1 MSLGLVLVKI
11 ILTTVG
17 VIAVVVGLAY
27 LARRREKTLPP
38 AIFIGAGITAVLAD
52 AALVFS
58 SGVAPSP
65 PQTVLNWIEVGAYC
79 GASFLLLKAIDLF
92 IIGDYLI
99 GRKGTYIPDVVR
111 TLILFTGLTAATLVI
126 LRLVMNINVIALVA
140 LPTVATA
147 VVGVAL
153 RDTLV
158 RFFSGIALGKMVR
171 VGDWISVLDRE
182 GVVTD
187 IGFGHLTLLTREHD
201 HVALPN
207 NTVIQAGLINYS
219 RPTTTHICSVTVE
232 AAYRTPPGQVCAVL
246 VEAALAVEGVLPEPK
261 PVALVSSFNDSGVQ
275 YRLRFSVNDYSLR
288 PLIESQVRS
297 YVWNAFQ
304 RNGIEIPFPQRVVH
318 ASVGV
323 APEQM
328 ARRSDQIVS
337 HLAAVDFLA
346 VLAPEQIEVLAQDAT
361 IQKFLP
367 GERVVRQGEAGQE
380 LYIILEGTAE
390 VRVQQDG
397 RSMTVATLQ
406 KGQFFGEMSL
416 LTGEPRSA
424 TVVAATPLRVVV
436 VGKQGLSRV
445 TQEDGRVIDRIGEVV
460 ARRQL
465 ATAAAKEQLA
475 REGATVAVANQTRSL
490 TERIRRFLWGETT
503 I

>member
-1 MSLGLVLVKI
+1 MSLGLLLIKI
-11 ILTTVG
+11 VLTTAG

-38 AIFIGAGITAVLAD
+38 AVFIGAGITAVLAD
-52 AALVFS
+52 AALVFTG
-58 SGVAPSP
+58 GVTPSP

-92 IIGDYLI
+92 VIGDYLI

-182 GVVTD
+182 GLVTD
-187 IGFGHLTLLTREHD
+187 IGFGHLTLLTREYD

-219 RPTTTHICSVTVE
+219 RPTTAHICSVTVE
-232 AAYRTPPGQVCAVL
+232 AAYRTPPSQVCAVL
-246 VEAALAVEGVLPEPK
+246 VEAALAVQGVLPEPK

-275 YRLRFSVNDYSLR
+275 YRLRFSVDDYSLR
-288 PLIESQVRS
+288 PLIESQVRT

-318 ASVGV
+318 TQAG
-323 APEQM
+323 AATEQM
-328 ARRSDQIVS
+328 ARQSDQIVS

-346 VLAPEQIEVLAQDAT
+346 VLAPEQIEILARDAT

-380 LYIILEGTAE
+380 LYIILDGTAE
-390 VRVQQDG
+390 VRLQQDG

-445 TQEDGRVIDRIGEVV
+445 AQEDGRVIDRISEVV

-465 ATAAAKEQLA
+465 ATAAAKDQLA
-475 REGATVAVANQTRSL
+475 REGATITVANQTRSL
-490 TERIRRFLWGETT
+490 TERIRRFLWGGATV
-503 I
+503 

>member
-1 MSLGLVLVKI
+1 MNLGFLLVKI
-11 ILTTVG
+11 VLTTAG
-17 VIAVVVGLAY
+17 LIAVVVGLAY
-27 LARRREKTLPP
+27 LARRREKRLPP
-38 AIFIGAGITAVLAD
+38 AVFIGAGITAVLAD
-52 AALVFS
+52 AALVFT

-65 PQTVLNWIEVGAYC
+65 PEAVLNWIEVGAYC
-79 GASFLLLKAIDLF
+79 GASFLLLKAIDVF

-182 GVVTD
+182 GLVTD
-187 IGFGHLTLLTREHD
+187 IGFGHVTLLTREQD
-201 HVALPN
+201 YVALPN

-219 RPTTTHICSVTVE
+219 RPTTVHICSVTVE
-232 AAYRTPPGQVCAVL
+232 AAYRTPPSQVCAVL
-246 VEAALAVEGVLPEPK
+246 VETVLAVEGVLSEPR

-275 YRLRFSVNDYSLR
+275 YRVRFAVNDYSLHQS
-288 PLIESQVRS
+288 IESQVRA

-318 ASVGV
+318 TQTGT

-328 ARRSDQIVS
+328 SRQSDQIVS

-346 VLAPEQIEVLAQDAT
+346 VLAPEQIEVLARDAT
-361 IQKFLP
+361 IQRYLP
-367 GERVVRQGEAGQE
+367 GECVVRQGEAGQE
-380 LYIILEGTAE
+380 LYVILEGTAD
-390 VRVQQDG
+390 VRIRQDG
-397 RSMTVATLQ
+397 RSLTVATLQ

-416 LTGEPRSA
+416 LTGEPRTA
-424 TVVAATPLRVVV
+424 TVVARTPLRVVA

-445 TQEDGRVIDRIGEVV
+445 AQEDGRVIDLIGEVV

-465 ATAAAKEQLA
+465 ATAVAKEQLA
-475 REGATVAVANQTRSL
+475 KEGVTIAVVNQTRSL
-490 TERIRRFLWGETT
+490 TERIRRFLWGGTPA
-503 I
+503 